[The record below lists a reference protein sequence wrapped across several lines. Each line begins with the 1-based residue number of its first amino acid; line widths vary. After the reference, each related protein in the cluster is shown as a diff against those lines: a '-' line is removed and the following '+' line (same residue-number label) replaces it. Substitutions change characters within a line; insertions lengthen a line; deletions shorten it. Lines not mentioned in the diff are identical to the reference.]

1 MFFQSQSYNFFFFR
15 QNIFIKFTTVNK
27 FSRLKFLLERACNSF
42 GTKED
47 VLFNLGAMAYNKVQE
62 PKIIEE
68 NSEWEKN
75 SCGNIIETN
84 GMQYNINEM
93 NEKEVIELM
102 LILHDKLSIELLDEQ
117 KAEKRLQEIE
127 KENELQELDK
137 QIEDS
142 EYEEEQILRM
152 AERIKQRNK
161 EKVLKENKEL
171 EAIAKRNIANQTSV
185 EEQRRKNALNSLKT
199 KFNEHNA

>member
-1 MFFQSQSYNFFFFR
+1 
-15 QNIFIKFTTVNK
+15 
-27 FSRLKFLLERACNSF
+27 
-42 GTKED
+42 
-47 VLFNLGAMAYNKVQE
+47 MAYNKVQE

-75 SCGNIIETN
+75 SSGNIIETN

-93 NEKEVIELM
+93 NEKEIIELM
-102 LILHDKLSIELLDEQ
+102 LMLHDKVSIDFLDEK
-117 KAEKRLQEIE
+117 KAEERLQEIE
-127 KENELQELDK
+127 EENELQELDK

-142 EYEEEQILRM
+142 EYDEEEILRM

-161 EKVLKENKEL
+161 EKVLKENEEL